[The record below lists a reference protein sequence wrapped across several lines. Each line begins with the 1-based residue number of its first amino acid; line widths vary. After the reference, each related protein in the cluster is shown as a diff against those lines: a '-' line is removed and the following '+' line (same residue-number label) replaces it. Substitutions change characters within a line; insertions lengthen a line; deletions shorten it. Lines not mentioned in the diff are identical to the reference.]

1 MSYACVVLYRSP
13 MTGQVFAESIDKHR
27 VLVEFPN
34 RDAAIAFVEQEL
46 AEGVPYQIVELDEL

>member
-1 MSYACVVLYRSP
+1 MSYPCVVLYRSP
-13 MTGQVFAESIDKHR
+13 MTGQVFAESIDQHS
-27 VLVEFPN
+27 VLVEFPD

>member
-1 MSYACVVLYRSP
+1 MSHPCVVLYRSP

-46 AEGVPYQIVELDEL
+46 AEDVPYQIVELDEL

>member
-13 MTGQVFAESIDKHR
+13 ATGQVFAESTDKHR
-27 VLVEFPN
+27 VLIEFPN